1 MRQYGGMVGS
11 QRISPGVVATLLVSS
26 LSFSAA
32 KADLILGLSFE
43 GSTEVVSYSEPVFS

>member
-26 LSFSAA
+26 LFFLGSQGRP
-32 KADLILGLSFE
+32 DLGSLIRGLH
-43 GSTEVVSYSEPVFS
+43 